1 METKIL
7 LNPEGVSV
15 RTGHS
20 ILETCRAAKEFES
33 VGDYDAARDVLAP
46 FWHGIGERPRIEG
59 LAPIDQAELLL
70 RVGTISGWMGSAG
83 QVSGAQQFAKDII
96 SESIRSFEQLGY
108 SEKVAEAQTD
118 LAICYW
124 REGAM
129 DEARVWFQT
138 ALAQSKDPTNQ
149 LRVLVNSTTVEISTN
164 HLDQALVLLNRAA
177 SLLDNIDDAMS
188 LGRYYS
194 QRGIV
199 FRRLGGVENLD
210 RALMDHTA
218 ARMHFE
224 KANHKRYLARA
235 QNNIGAILLE
245 LRRYDEALENLEEA
259 RRVFVE
265 LGDIGTAAQVNE
277 HRARVY
283 IAQQRY
289 TDAERL
295 ARAAAEAHDRGGEQS
310 LLADTLQTLG
320 IAQARQ
326 GRSQVALA
334 TLKRAAQVAETAG
347 DPEAS
352 GRALLTIV
360 EELSSI
366 LSANE
371 TAHWYAEADRRLG
384 EDLSNETMGRLRV
397 CARLVSA
404 RGMASSSLTLVAPS
418 SFEEEVRKCESSLIR
433 QALEETKG
441 SVTRAAKI
449 LGLTHQGLCYIINHR
464 HKDLLTSRAPI
475 RVRRKTVMKR

>member
-7 LNPEGVSV
+7 LNPERVSV
-15 RTGHS
+15 RTRHS
-20 ILETCRAAKEFES
+20 ILETCRAAKDLES

-70 RVGTISGWMGSAG
+70 RVGTVSGWMGSAG

-108 SEKVAEAQTD
+108 TEKVAEAQTD

-224 KANHKRYLARA
+224 KVNHKRYLARA

-265 LGDIGTAAQVNE
+265 LGDVGTAAQVNE

-289 TDAERL
+289 ADAERL

-366 LSANE
+366 LPANE
-371 TAHWYAEADRRLG
+371 TAQWYAEADRRLG

-418 SFEEEVRKCESSLIR
+418 SFEEEVRKCESCLIW
-433 QALEETKG
+433 QALEETNG
-441 SVTRAAKI
+441 SVTRAAKV